1 MLLHFTTTSSASIIG
16 FGRRLAFG
24 VRPTL
29 LRPMILRPLCPI
41 IRASK
46 GAGRGRA
53 VRRRELIACE
63 RALSAN
69 ERHDGMR
76 LSRRTSGE
84 ATDAARAEKS
94 LDDAPTTGFTSGG
107 APRGEGQSA
116 ITLNDSAAR
125 VSAAATEMT
134 PATCAAN
141 QTFDAELGRCCTVCA
156 KGSGVSLPCTET
168 NDTECDRCRE
178 VNGHRTFSASDSYRD
193 VCETCSIC
201 PENAWE
207 VHQCNDTHN
216 TKCQCHS
223 NYYGNVRSTDSSGV
237 QQHFGCRKC
246 TVCSS
251 GTYVE
256 LGCSLSEDAV
266 CKLCPADTFSRGDNW
281 VKCQPCRTCPSGT
294 KLLQSCTKTTDT
306 VCSDSAGWPQDA
318 DQGRFFDNGSN
329 LIPLYCSVLGAVFIG
344 LVIYVIV
351 KRWRVCRPSKAPVK
365 STTAVPL
372 LAPTSSSSL
381 PYDMPLD
388 ICVVKQHLSPSKH
401 KSRQNAGYS
410 NNLAV
415 FKQQAAQ
422 TSKSV
427 ALVMLDRWNTDS
439 CDLHSLI
446 AALNRLKRPDLT
458 ELVCKD
464 AEKTGAAYNL

>member
-1 MLLHFTTTSSASIIG
+1 MVCAYHV
-16 FGRRLAFG
+16 GRVER
-24 VRPTL
+24 RQTP
-29 LRPMILRPLCPI
+29 
-41 IRASK
+41 
-46 GAGRGRA
+46 RGRKK
-53 VRRRELIACE
+53 VWTTRQRPGLR
-63 RALSAN
+63 SA
-69 ERHDGMR
+69 G
-76 LSRRTSGE
+76 LQ
-84 ATDAARAEKS
+84 
-94 LDDAPTTGFTSGG
+94 
-107 APRGEGQSA
+107 RGEGQSA
-116 ITLNDSAAR
+116 ITLNGSAAR

-156 KGSGVSLPCTET
+156 KGFGVSLPCTET

-281 VKCQPCRTCPSGT
+281 VKCQPCRTCPSGA

-401 KSRQNAGYS
+401 KSRQSAGIQCDQNGYRRKLSDACLRTIAAKCMTTRKPSEGPPLWKALAKELGYS
-410 NNLAV
+410 NNLAA